1 MNALPLIPAAL
12 FFALMLAL
20 QIVDAWS
27 TYTALKSGSAKEA
40 NGLMRALMKAVGV
53 KETLWIVKLGYLAW
67 LWFYPPADPLS
78 QWALL
83 GIYVGIAI
91 NNLRVLRKIKKASA

>member
-1 MNALPLIPAAL
+1 MPLIPAAL
-12 FFALMLAL
+12 FFALMAAL

-40 NGLMRALMKAVGV
+40 NGLMRGLMKTLGV

-67 LWFYPPADPLS
+67 IWFYTPADPLP
-78 QWALL
+78 QWVLL
-83 GIYVGIAI
+83 GLYVGIAI
-91 NNLRVLRKIKKASA
+91 NNLRVLRRIKKASA